1 MQNHGLE
8 VALVA
13 VLKEFALYVD
23 DGLHGY
29 AQRVLPLL
37 HRVYESLRLVY
48 LFLGIEQRL
57 LGLPRHAF
65 LVVLIGIEHLGKRR
79 RDVQLRYMPSVER
92 KGHAAVFA
100 RVYDE
105 VGRYLVDVAPLR
117 LAERRTGL
125 GIELAYFLLQRL
137 CLHAVE
143 LECLANLV
151 PMLLGEG
158 LKMMLHH
165 LLHECLQPGVGP
177 PCYLQKQTFLQRA
190 RADAGRVKML
200 QYLQHLLYLGF
211 RGIDVMIYG
220 QLIGYGVERFAQQS
234 VVV

>member
-1 MQNHGLE
+1 MM
-8 VALVA
+8 AW
-13 VLKEFALYVD
+13 
-23 DGLHGY
+23 HGY

-57 LGLPRHAF
+57 LGTPRHAF

-125 GIELAYFLLQRL
+125 GIELAYFPAAASLS
-137 CLHAVE
+137 
-143 LECLANLV
+143 
-151 PMLLGEG
+151 
-158 LKMMLHH
+158 
-165 LLHECLQPGVGP
+165 
-177 PCYLQKQTFLQRA
+177 A
-190 RADAGRVKML
+190 RC
-200 QYLQHLLYLGF
+200 
-211 RGIDVMIYG
+211 
-220 QLIGYGVERFAQQS
+220 
-234 VVV
+234 